1 MPAQSVLIPP
11 SLPPSGP
18 ASVPGGVTPPPPG
31 PAPPPAP
38 PPQATKPAITRIQPA
53 QRMPAPQLGR
63 NGAHR
68 RQGRLAHGHQRQVLA
83 FTARQIEERLQHVRA
98 RHPPRPGGAL
108 PPPLPLNPYPPPPA
122 QLVADRVQD
131 LKRSRRV
138 HQPQAHQ

>member
-53 QRMPAPQLGR
+53 QRMPAPQLRAERCASAARQASPRPSARGFPVHC
-63 NGAHR
+63 AADPER
-68 RQGRLAHGHQRQVLA
+68 RQDMRG
-83 FTARQIEERLQHVRA
+83 LQ
-98 RHPPRPGGAL
+98 
-108 PPPLPLNPYPPPPA
+108 PPLLFEAQPPAPA

-138 HQPQAHQ
+138 HQP